1 MERLAGAAAELED
14 LALEVRHLAETVEH
28 DPAALAALEARLSLL
43 YTLERRYGTDI
54 EGLAGRAEQAAVEAD
69 RLRNLGAERE
79 RRRADGERLLAEV
92 AEACAVLSNRR
103 ASAADDLGRA
113 VEAAVEELGLR
124 GTRVSVFVGRRIAA
138 PDEPAIELGGDA
150 VAFDATGADAVV
162 FQIAPNPGEP
172 ARPLAKIASGG
183 ELSRLA
189 LAIEEVL
196 AAADATPTLVFD
208 EIDAGIGGRSADP
221 VARTLWLLGQRHQ
234 VLCVTHLP
242 QIAAHAD
249 AHFGIRKVERAGRM
263 VTEVRRL
270 TDEERLDE
278 LAAMIGG
285 PGGGVAA
292 HASAQELLERAAA
305 FRASRSPGGG
315 ARR

>member
-1 MERLAGAAAELED
+1 
-14 LALEVRHLAETVEH
+14 
-28 DPAALAALEARLSLL
+28 
-43 YTLERRYGTDI
+43 
-54 EGLAGRAEQAAVEAD
+54 
-69 RLRNLGAERE
+69 
-79 RRRADGERLLAEV
+79 
-92 AEACAVLSNRR
+92 
-103 ASAADDLGRA
+103 
-113 VEAAVEELGLR
+113 
-124 GTRVSVFVGRRIAA
+124 VSVGRRIAA

-150 VAFDATGADAVV
+150 VAFDTTGADAVV

-249 AHFGIRKVERAGRM
+249 AHFGIRKVERTGRM
-263 VTEVRRL
+263 VTDVRRL
-270 TDEERLDE
+270 TDQERLHE

-292 HASAQELLERAAA
+292 QASAQELLERAAA
-305 FRASRSPGGG
+305 FRASRSPSGG